1 MHAQEELHPIVRQ
14 MEPSN
19 EQLAAIAERG
29 RDVAVTA
36 GAGAGKTRALV
47 ARYLALLAE
56 GLPLRSI
63 VAITFTKKAARE
75 MRNRARR
82 EIRRY
87 LDSEDLTPAEQAHW
101 QNLYSELD
109 AARISTIHTLCTEI
123 LRSHPAEAN
132 LDPRFS
138 VLDEGPAALLRS
150 RAVEESMGWAAND
163 PQAATLFRTLS
174 EKDLRKNLT
183 SLLEKRLD
191 AAAAFAAP
199 GDDPSG
205 CWSTALDAEL
215 TPVDVDLARLFPV
228 LRSAFVWADGRY
240 TELKRE
246 QDALDFDDLEAGA
259 LTLLNAREDVL
270 ERWQVEV
277 DALLVDEFQD
287 TNARQ
292 RDLIRLLNGGR
303 GRLFIVGDAKQS
315 IYRFRG
321 ADVAVFRE
329 ERDQIG
335 TDGGACLDMVTSFR
349 AHKELVH
356 ALNGLLE
363 PVLGLRADPD
373 RPWIEPFAPI
383 MHHRHLPGAGFDAP
397 FIELHVTIG
406 SKTDGALL
414 HAAKALAGK
423 LRAMVESGTT
433 LVFEEGQQRPLTYS
447 HIAVLCR
454 ASGSFRYYEDAFEAV
469 GVPYLTVAGGGYY
482 DRPEIRDLLNALRA
496 LADPTD
502 DLALAGLLRSPACAL
517 SDLALY
523 RLVAARKE
531 IASPANLWQVLQGRG
546 SSLPGDDGAAAA
558 RAISLIT
565 TIHSQVGRVS
575 VADLMKAFLDA
586 TDYRAALRHSGN
598 VRAARNVAKLLADA
612 QNSGLVGIGEFLETV
627 GNLKESGAR
636 EGEARA
642 TAEGA
647 VQIMSIHA
655 AKGLEFPVVVIGD
668 VQYKG
673 PSRDHMLV
681 DSKLGVLLP
690 LKDADG
696 KLPAIYDFAKESEK
710 DQEQAESNR
719 LLYVAATR
727 AQERLIL
734 SGNIQQ
740 INKNTTPGK
749 LSGWLKQIAG
759 ADALNL
765 AAQRITHD
773 NAGAREIKLDLKLP
787 NAAPVACIIYEPN
800 YQTPI
805 AAGSTID
812 ATASQ
817 AIVIPPPL
825 LSPIAPDPVLVDAR
839 TAEVDR
845 DPPQRVWRVV
855 APARRP
861 RAPAWVVGSMVHEAL
876 ARWRFPDAT
885 FERWAEARC
894 RHYGLADAAQTA
906 NAYHETAKLLQRFQ
920 AHALYADMSGADR
933 RLHEVPYNLVV
944 ENGHVESGIVD
955 ALYRRAGS
963 WTVVEFKT
971 DEIRSV
977 AKLQELLAETDY
989 LSQAGRYATA
999 VERLLGSRPA
1009 VVLCLLD
1016 YAGEVHVYRLGGV

>member
-14 MEPSN
+14 MEPSD
-19 EQLAAIAERG
+19 EQLAAIAVRG

-56 GLPLRSI
+56 GLPLRSV

-87 LDSEDLTPAEQAHW
+87 LESAALAPAEQAHW

-132 LDPRFS
+132 LDPRFG

-150 RAVEESMGWAAND
+150 RAVEETMGWAAND

-191 AAAAFAAP
+191 AASAFAAP

-215 TPVDVDLARLFPV
+215 TPVDADLARLFPV
-228 LRSAFVWADGRY
+228 LRSAFAWADGRY
-240 TELKRE
+240 AELKRE
-246 QDALDFDDLEAGA
+246 QDALDFDDLEALA
-259 LTLLNAREDVL
+259 LALLNARQDVL
-270 ERWQVEV
+270 ERWQAEV

-321 ADVAVFRE
+321 ADVAVFRA

-383 MHHRHLPGAGFDAP
+383 VHHRHLPGAGFDAP
-397 FIELHVTIG
+397 HIELHVAIG

-433 LVFEEGQQRPLTYS
+433 RVFEEGQQRPLTYS

-469 GVPYLTVAGGGYY
+469 GVPYLTVAGGGFY

-517 SDLALY
+517 SDPALY
-523 RLVAARKE
+523 RLNE
-531 IASPANLWQVLQGRG
+531 LSQGYCIVRN
-546 SSLPGDDGAAAA
+546 
-558 RAISLIT
+558 
-565 TIHSQVGRVS
+565 S
-575 VADLMKAFLDA
+575 VAGA
-586 TDYRAALRHSGN
+586 SG
-598 VRAARNVAKLLADA
+598 
-612 QNSGLVGIGEFLETV
+612 
-627 GNLKESGAR
+627 
-636 EGEARA
+636 
-642 TAEGA
+642 
-647 VQIMSIHA
+647 
-655 AKGLEFPVVVIGD
+655 P
-668 VQYKG
+668 
-673 PSRDHMLV
+673 
-681 DSKLGVLLP
+681 
-690 LKDADG
+690 
-696 KLPAIYDFAKESEK
+696 
-710 DQEQAESNR
+710 
-719 LLYVAATR
+719 
-727 AQERLIL
+727 
-734 SGNIQQ
+734 
-740 INKNTTPGK
+740 
-749 LSGWLKQIAG
+749 
-759 ADALNL
+759 
-765 AAQRITHD
+765 
-773 NAGAREIKLDLKLP
+773 
-787 NAAPVACIIYEPN
+787 
-800 YQTPI
+800 
-805 AAGSTID
+805 
-812 ATASQ
+812 
-817 AIVIPPPL
+817 
-825 LSPIAPDPVLVDAR
+825 
-839 TAEVDR
+839 
-845 DPPQRVWRVV
+845 WRQ
-855 APARRP
+855 PARR
-861 RAPAWVVGSMVHEAL
+861 
-876 ARWRFPDAT
+876 
-885 FERWAEARC
+885 
-894 RHYGLADAAQTA
+894 
-906 NAYHETAKLLQRFQ
+906 
-920 AHALYADMSGADR
+920 R
-933 RLHEVPYNLVV
+933 RR
-944 ENGHVESGIVD
+944 G
-955 ALYRRAGS
+955 RRARDQPDHQNPQSGRPRLGRRP
-963 WTVVEFKT
+963 VEGIPGRHRLPRRAAAFGQ
-971 DEIRSV
+971 R
-977 AKLQELLAETDY
+977 AGCPQRR
-989 LSQAGRYATA
+989 QAFGRCS
-999 VERLLGSRPA
+999 EQ
-1009 VVLCLLD
+1009 
-1016 YAGEVHVYRLGGV
+1016 RLGGNWRISGNRGQFEGKRRPRG